1 MKKISIVFLLASMI
15 FTVSAQQTFKVN
27 PSLSALLKN
36 QKAKGL
42 ATYQI
47 IPNPISEQEMTE
59 IATILS
65 ETGFSWQEKV
75 SGDKRLS
82 YLNKDKNQYLSYG
95 EENGEYAYENG
106 QIEPL
111 HGDDTIYLKAV
122 AKRYLQRLRPSDAS
136 EYVLSNLEY
145 EYSATSNNPN
155 QFNLDYLTFR
165 FVRVI
170 DGRKILDNTNHIRI
184 CLGSKGAIRQM
195 IMTVPTL
202 KKIGKLQQQLT
213 YDATSQILSSRLD
226 KRIKDGVFGSRKATS
241 QVNGYIASLISVNG
255 TLVPHIS
262 YISSD
267 QVEGEQ
273 NSYSRIDVALDPS
286 ENSNL
291 DDNDVIDV
299 QQ

>member
-1 MKKISIVFLLASMI
+1 MKKISIVFLLACLI
-15 FTVSAQQTFKVN
+15 FTVSAQQTYKIN
-27 PSLSALLKN
+27 PNLSTLLKK
-36 QKAKGL
+36 QKATLL

-47 IPNPISEQEMTE
+47 IPNPVSEQEMTG
-59 IATILS
+59 IANILA

-82 YLNKDKNQYLSYG
+82 YLNSSKNQYLSYG

-106 QIEPL
+106 QTEPL
-111 HGDDTIYLKAV
+111 HGEDTIYLKTV
-122 AKRYLQRLRPSDAS
+122 AKRYLQRLRPSDAT
-136 EYVLSNLEY
+136 EYVLSNEEY

-155 QFNLDYLTFR
+155 QFNLDFLTFR

-170 DGRKILDNTNHIRI
+170 DGRKILDNTNSIRI

-195 IMTVPTL
+195 SMIVPTI
-202 KKIGKLQQQLT
+202 KKTGKLQQQLT
-213 YDATSQILSSRLD
+213 YDATSRILSARLD
-226 KRIKDGVFGSRKATS
+226 KRIRNGVFGSRKATFR
-241 QVNGYIASLISVNG
+241 VDGYIASLISMNG

-299 QQ
+299 Q